1 MPHDLRD
8 ALRSLRRAPTFA
20 VVAVLTL
27 SLAIGAA
34 AAVFSVADAVF
45 VRGLPY
51 PDADRLQTIYER
63 SDAGGLRVPSFPT
76 FTDWQAQAPVLRDAI
91 AGLAFVRGDGVLIPG
106 SDGPERKIAAFV
118 TPGFFDLM
126 AVHPMAGRAF
136 STSDQQ
142 PGAPRVAIISFEF
155 FMQRF
160 GGDRSAIGSTVS
172 VDSVPTTIVGIMPR
186 GFAYPNFAGSGGWL
200 PPALWQPIAVF
211 QANKAALTR
220 RGLHVDSRA
229 LVRLARHGDSARV
242 AAAFKAVQQHLAE
255 AYPVE
260 QAHWTSIRLQALPE
274 ELFGPLSTTL
284 MLIAGAVVLMLAL
297 ACANVANLMLIRA
310 SVGARD
316 MAVRAALGASV
327 WRLARRQFAEVA
339 LIAGIAGVIG
349 SWLASIAIGVLKPY
363 ASQRLAF
370 AGDIAV
376 DWRTGA
382 FVFALVTVVAA
393 VVGVLPV
400 LQTTRASLIARLRV
414 GAPTQAQGIAE
425 RRTRDVL
432 AAVQL
437 ALAISVLMGA
447 GLLIQSLRRVSN
459 VDLGYDPNVISF
471 AISPPAHRYDEPAQ
485 AAALYKRIIDA
496 TGAVPS
502 IDGVAAAGGALLSTK
517 VEIEGQSGGAPP
529 EALYH
534 PVSERYLSVMRI
546 RVTAGRGF
554 TDEDMRTPAG
564 FIITENLA
572 RKLWPG
578 SSALGRR
585 ITVRRSS
592 QARPDFGQPITLPII
607 GVVADHRIFGPEADP
622 QMQVFLPYTLEV
634 WPWMTFAV
642 RAPRTVAVAAQV
654 ERAIHDVEPAISYL
668 GEKPHV
674 ARRGLGPLLTDP
686 RVFVMGLMSVFGFVA
701 LLLAAIGLYGI
712 IAYGVAQR
720 TREIGLRLAVGATGR
735 NVVALVMR
743 RAMVLVGIGVVLG
756 IVGGLTASRLVR
768 SMLFETSVM
777 DPATVALAP
786 CLLAVVA
793 VVASAMPAARAA
805 HIDPIVALRGD

>member
-1 MPHDLRD
+1 
-8 ALRSLRRAPTFA
+8 
-20 VVAVLTL
+20 
-27 SLAIGAA
+27 
-34 AAVFSVADAVF
+34 
-45 VRGLPY
+45 
-51 PDADRLQTIYER
+51 
-63 SDAGGLRVPSFPT
+63 
-76 FTDWQAQAPVLRDAI
+76 
-91 AGLAFVRGDGVLIPG
+91 
-106 SDGPERKIAAFV
+106 
-118 TPGFFDLM
+118 
-126 AVHPMAGRAF
+126 
-136 STSDQQ
+136 
-142 PGAPRVAIISFEF
+142 
-155 FMQRF
+155 
-160 GGDRSAIGSTVS
+160 
-172 VDSVPTTIVGIMPR
+172 
-186 GFAYPNFAGSGGWL
+186 
-200 PPALWQPIAVF
+200 
-211 QANKAALTR
+211 
-220 RGLHVDSRA
+220 
-229 LVRLARHGDSARV
+229 
-242 AAAFKAVQQHLAE
+242 
-255 AYPVE
+255 
-260 QAHWTSIRLQALPE
+260 
-274 ELFGPLSTTL
+274 
-284 MLIAGAVVLMLAL
+284 
-297 ACANVANLMLIRA
+297 
-310 SVGARD
+310 

-339 LIAGIAGVIG
+339 LVAGIAGVIG
-349 SWLASIAIGVLKPY
+349 SWLASVAIRVLKPY
-363 ASQRLAF
+363 AAQRLAF

-376 DWRTGA
+376 DWRAGA

-393 VVGVLPV
+393 VVGLLPV

-414 GAPTQAQGIAE
+414 GTATQAQGMAE

-432 AAVQL
+432 ATVQL

-459 VDLGYDPNVISF
+459 VDLGYDPDVISF
-471 AISPPAHRYDEPAQ
+471 AISPPAHRYDEPAE
-485 AAALYKRIIDA
+485 AAALYKRIMDA
-496 TGAVPS
+496 VGAVPS
-502 IDGVAAAGGALLSTK
+502 VDGVAAAGGALLSTK
-517 VEIEGQSGGAPP
+517 VETEGQSGGVPP

-534 PVSERYLSVMRI
+534 PVSERYLGVMKI

-554 TDEDMRTPAG
+554 THEDMRTPAG

-592 QARPDFGQPITLPII
+592 QARADFGQPITLPVI

-642 RAPRTVAVAAQV
+642 RAPRTVAVAGQV

-668 GEKPHV
+668 GEKPHA
-674 ARRGLGPLLTDP
+674 ARSGLAPLLTDP

-720 TREIGLRLAVGATGR
+720 TREIGLRLAVGATSR

-756 IVGGLTASRLVR
+756 VLGGLTASRLVR

-786 CLLAVVA
+786 CLLAAVA
-793 VVASAMPAARAA
+793 AVASAMPAARAA
-805 HIDPIVALRGD
+805 RIDPIVALRGD